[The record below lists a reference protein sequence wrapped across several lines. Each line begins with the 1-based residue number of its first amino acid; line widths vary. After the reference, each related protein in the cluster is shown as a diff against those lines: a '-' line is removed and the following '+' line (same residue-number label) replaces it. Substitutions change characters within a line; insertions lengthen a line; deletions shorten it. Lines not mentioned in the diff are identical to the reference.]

1 MKSIKIFFMVTVEK
15 STNPTVLL
23 QNLVNR
29 LKSGDL
35 PSSMG
40 NVKGFM
46 RHVTDAKVVDNKAVF
61 TADVEYAKAR
71 PTIYNLGRV
80 TAAAMGS
87 VLMGSLFTEP
97 NSIDFGAG
105 FLITDPSTGR
115 AAAYTIS
122 QPATDVSL
130 QTDGG
135 FPQVTAPVIRAGFSE
150 MVSVHEPLS
159 LDSIRLEVWR
169 GSGQALLEQI
179 WTFLESNQSQA
190 N

>member
-15 STNPTVLL
+15 STNPTALL
-23 QNLVNR
+23 ENLVNR
-29 LKSGDL
+29 LKNGDL

-46 RHVTDAKVVDNKAVF
+46 RHVTDAKVIGNKAVF

-80 TAAAMGS
+80 TAAALSS

-97 NSIDFGAG
+97 NSIDFSAG
-105 FLITDPSTGR
+105 FLISDPNTGR

-122 QPATDVSL
+122 QPASDVSI
-130 QTDGG
+130 QSDGG
-135 FPQVTAPVIRAGFSE
+135 FPQIAAPVIQAGFSE
-150 MVSVHEPLS
+150 MVSEAEPQS